1 MQPLAL
7 LVLLTVGKMTAS
19 FCQQFSFD
27 GEAPGATVEGKVEYR
42 DSAVGGKALVF
53 NGVDTRVTIPTSS
66 SSFGLWFFAADPG
79 PMTLAGALSLEADG
93 SFKLVN
99 LKTPPRLWYPGQWVH
114 VAVTAT
120 GIHVNG
126 ERVLQGLI
134 TLEGPLVLGGTG
146 KTAFRGLVD
155 DLRLAEPVKGIDALP
170 WYKPRPHRKEPFDGK
185 FELKDDDVVAFV
197 GGESLAEGA
206 GFIEEQLGAASPGVR
221 FRNLSWEGDT
231 VFERRRD
238 VNFGPLGRS
247 LARAGASV
255 VILQFGQMESLQ
267 GDVEAFRD
275 AYDKL
280 IGDIQERTRRVVILS
295 PTPFRKQDPSPDPGP
310 RNESLARFA
319 AACRELAGK
328 RQALF
333 VDLSRAEV
341 PTRDGVHPTE
351 AGHQEIAG
359 AVARALGL
367 EERPVP
373 TDRRRSIREKNR
385 LWFDFWRPMNWA
397 FLEGDRNEQPFSR
410 DPRDNRVRGLAI
422 EMQDYLPLIRR
433 LEDR

>member
-1 MQPLAL
+1 MILLLA
-7 LVLLTVGKMTAS
+7 VLSLQGRW
-19 FCQQFSFD
+19 SFD
-27 GEAPGATVEGKVEYR
+27 GDVPGATIEGRVEYR

-53 NGVDTRVTIPTSS
+53 NGVDTRVTIPTPA

-99 LKTPPRLWYPGQWVH
+99 LRTPPRLWYPGQWVH

-134 TLEGPLVLGGTG
+134 TLEGPLVLGGAG

-155 DLRLAEPVKGIDALP
+155 ELRLPEPVKGAEALP
-170 WYKPRPHRKEPFDGK
+170 WYKPRPHTKEPFAGRFD
-185 FELKDDDVVAFV
+185 LKDDDVVAFV
-197 GGESLAEGA
+197 GGESLAGGA
-206 GFIEEQLGAASPGVR
+206 GYIEEQLGLAFKGAR

-238 VNFGPLGRS
+238 VNFGTLGRS

-255 VILQFGQMESLQ
+255 VVVQFGQMESLK
-267 GDVEAFRD
+267 GDVAAFRD

-280 IGDIQERTRRVVILS
+280 LGEIHERTKRVVILS
-295 PTPFRKQDPSPDPGP
+295 PTPFGKQAPAPDPAP
-310 RNESLARFA
+310 RNETLARYV

-333 VDLSRAEV
+333 VDLSALDV
-341 PTRDGVHPTE
+341 PTRDGIHPSD
-351 AGHQEIAG
+351 AGHEAVAG
-359 AVARALGL
+359 AVTRALGR

-373 TDRRRSIREKNR
+373 TDLRRSIREKNR

-397 FLEGDRNEQPFSR
+397 FLEGDRQEQPFSR
-410 DPRDNRVRGLAI
+410 DPRDQRVRGLAI